1 MGILKTFGVVL
12 KLVNQLPSGMRQAQD
27 QLRKDHQRALDMLRA
42 RHAQEA
48 RANQQARTD
57 ALRMLRARQ
66 TDEMRSLRDNTALDA
81 TTRKRMLEVMRDQH
95 REELDSLK
103 DRNKENEELDQER
116 MDAELEVLRE
126 KHERERKARGE
137 RDRNHRDGMDL
148 LRKASLAAKVYAAV
162 SVAAFTSADL
172 AITRHTSS
180 FRGMT
185 AGLRRELTTQQRLL
199 KTHTLVS
206 QNQLDEMLAGFQRSG
221 LKLDVATRLQK
232 EGAMFA
238 GAHGVSGAQ
247 TADTFEKLSR
257 SQFFAGTNFEDPEET
272 ARAFQRASDL
282 ITAGLKSNDTYTARL
297 SARLRDGTADVYEMQ
312 SGLLV
317 LEQTLGDVG
326 GATKTLNDEQMSDAG
341 SRMHAFKQS
350 VIGVSQVIG
359 GNLFKVLGPL
369 IDFVTTLNRG
379 ILDGNKPWRGWA
391 ATIGVVALAFYSM
404 GLAAFAALPSVIA
417 LTAKFVVLNRAMLMH
432 VKVGAIVVFTWLRS
446 AVMALASGAAAL
458 GRLTLQLGL
467 NTLAL
472 LRNLAVMGA
481 WRLAGLVS
489 LATTIA
495 SAAIPAIIGATGATW
510 AFTVALLA
518 NPITWV
524 VLAVVALG
532 AALFALW
539 KHWDTVGAAVKKFG
553 MVVAIALLPILG
565 PIIGIIKAIRK
576 FGPQM
581 LEAGKALWGAFVDGI
596 KSVAMKPVEA
606 VKGALAKVRKLLPFS
621 DAKEG
626 PLSTLTLSGMS
637 LVSTLSAGIQKAAPG
652 LHARMLTVFEKLR
665 GIVKGAAKSGLP
677 FPLALAKGAAEAV
690 VRRKDEP
697 SGPPPS
703 PPPAGGAAAVLAGAK
718 LEFHFHGDIL
728 ARTPE
733 EAKTTSEKLATS
745 AAEALLKRFALSL
758 EAA

>member
-1 MGILKTFGVVL
+1 MAMGILKTFGVVL
-12 KLVNQLPSGMRQAQD
+12 KLVNQLPSGMRSAQD
-27 QLRKDHQRALDMLRA
+27 QLRKDHERALEMLKA
-42 RHAQEA
+42 RHAMEA
-48 RANQQARTD
+48 RQNQQARTD

-66 TDEMRSLRDNTALDA
+66 TDELRALRDNTALDS
-81 TTRKRMLEVMRDQH
+81 TTRKRMMEVMRDQH

-103 DRNKENEELDQER
+103 DRNAESSELDQER
-116 MDAELEVLRE
+116 MDAEVEVLRQ
-126 KHERERKARGE
+126 KQERERKDRGQRE
-137 RDRNHRDGMDL
+137 RNHREGLDM
-148 LRKASLAAKVYAAV
+148 LRKASLGAKLYAAA
-162 SVAAFTSADL
+162 SITAFSMADL
-172 AITRHTSS
+172 AITRHTS
-180 FRGMT
+180 T
-185 AGLRRELTTQQRLL
+185 LAGITSTMRREFATQERLL
-199 KTHTLVS
+199 KTRTLVTQS
-206 QNQLDEMLAGFQRSG
+206 QLEEMVAGFQRSG
-221 LKLDVATRLQK
+221 LNAAVAKALQ
-232 EGAMFA
+232 EPGAAFA
-238 GAHGVSGAQ
+238 GAHGVGGAQ
-247 TADTFEKLSR
+247 TADTFEKLGR

-282 ITAGLKSNDTYTARL
+282 ITAGLQSNDLHTRRVA
-297 SARLRDGTADVYEMQ
+297 AALRDGTADVYTLQ
-312 SGLLV
+312 SGLMV
-317 LEQTLGDVG
+317 LEQTLGDVN
-326 GATKTLNDEQMSDAG
+326 GATKKLNDQQMSEAG
-341 SRMHAFKQS
+341 ARMKAFKDSTVGATQA
-350 VIGVSQVIG
+350 IG
-359 GNLFKVLGPL
+359 GGFMAVLGPL
-369 IDFVTTLNRG
+369 IEVLTRLNRL
-379 ILDGNKPWRGWA
+379 IIEKPWVRLA
-391 ATIGVVALAFYSM
+391 ATVTVAALAFYSM
-404 GLAAFAALPSVIA
+404 GLAAVAAIPSVVA
-417 LTAKFVVLNRAMLMH
+417 LAAKFKVLNTALIFNTRLALYW
-432 VKVGAIVVFTWLRS
+432 VGIWIRNAVV
-446 AVMALASGAAAL
+446 ALASGAAAL

-467 NTLAL
+467 NSLAL

-539 KHWDTVGAAVKKFG
+539 KHWDTVSAAVKKFG